1 MTDDGRTTWVLID
14 GENID
19 ATLGSSILGRRPQ
32 PDERPRWDRILA
44 FLAAQWNQQTR
55 GLFFLNA
62 STNLPM
68 SFIQALLALGYQ
80 PIPLSGDAD
89 EKVVDIAIQ
98 RTLQTLRDRAGDVVL
113 VSHDGDFVDDLA
125 MLADGR
131 RLGVLGFTEFRNAGF
146 GDIPG
151 IQFFDLEYDVH
162 AFDAQ
167 LPRVRIIPID
177 EFDVELVDR
186 DDPHARE
193 LRVERVHVVFEIEEL
208 DAGDVAE
215 PGVAELG
222 ETEHAE
228 PASVGEHREVVDEIA
243 VVADEHN
250 VARAIAEGL
259 ERPLDRDVDDLLVG
273 VARQRDRLVSERE
286 ERLDERHRQVGRGV
300 QEEQAARLL
309 VPLRRE
315 EREDA
320 VPPRALVGLGPA
332 SEDRAAERGVDVL
345 AVDEH
350 PGRAAVIGHAG
361 LLLRGI
367 PAPSS

>member
-1 MTDDGRTTWVLID
+1 MPRHPPLDAPGRARAEGDSVTDDGRTTWVLID

-44 FLAAQWNQQTR
+44 FLAAQWNQKTR

-80 PIPLSGDAD
+80 PIPLSGDSD

-177 EFDVELVDR
+177 EFD
-186 DDPHARE
+186 PAQF
-193 LRVERVHVVFEIEEL
+193 LR
-208 DAGDVAE
+208 
-215 PGVAELG
+215 
-222 ETEHAE
+222 
-228 PASVGEHREVVDEIA
+228 
-243 VVADEHN
+243 
-250 VARAIAEGL
+250 
-259 ERPLDRDVDDLLVG
+259 
-273 VARQRDRLVSERE
+273 
-286 ERLDERHRQVGRGV
+286 
-300 QEEQAARLL
+300 
-309 VPLRRE
+309 
-315 EREDA
+315 
-320 VPPRALVGLGPA
+320 
-332 SEDRAAERGVDVL
+332 
-345 AVDEH
+345 
-350 PGRAAVIGHAG
+350 
-361 LLLRGI
+361 
-367 PAPSS
+367 